1 MCKSIAWGLDDA
13 DEIFHLL
20 SLSLRQEL
28 LNFEEPQADTMS
40 PRYDTL
46 VKLLCEYSYSG
57 YSNENL
63 GNCSIVYL
71 LIFWFFRNL
80 YFLKFPIYH
89 VANNF
94 FSPVSTSYDLD
105 YYTSLP
111 PQFHHLPIHNLN
123 KYRIL
128 LA

>member
-1 MCKSIAWGLDDA
+1 MDRKQAIEIIATNEYKKVSPEDREAIIVNAWGLDDA

-63 GNCSIVYL
+63 GNMVTNI
-71 LIFWFFRNL
+71 
-80 YFLKFPIYH
+80 LKK
-89 VANNF
+89 
-94 FSPVSTSYDLD
+94 L
-105 YYTSLP
+105 
-111 PQFHHLPIHNLN
+111 
-123 KYRIL
+123 
-128 LA
+128 